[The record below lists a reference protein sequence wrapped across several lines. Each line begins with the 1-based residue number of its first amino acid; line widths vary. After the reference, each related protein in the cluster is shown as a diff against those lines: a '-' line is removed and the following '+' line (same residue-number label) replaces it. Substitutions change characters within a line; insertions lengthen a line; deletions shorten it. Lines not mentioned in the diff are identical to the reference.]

1 MNWVSLSLKLNRV
14 QCTITTFQ
22 NMNTDV
28 FYYSS
33 DQSFP
38 LENILQE
45 WILEVGWHS
54 SYLVKETCQ
63 NGADILELY
72 EMIGTN
78 PEDTSVLYYL
88 TKPSEIEH
96 YSQSSFQIGK
106 LVGIKA
112 SLSKK
117 HAKKCWHMRDF
128 MKWLGQIHKS
138 PMSCIT
144 ILNPVK

>member
-1 MNWVSLSLKLNRV
+1 
-14 QCTITTFQ
+14 
-22 NMNTDV
+22 MNTDV

-78 PEDTSVLYYL
+78 PEDTNELYCL
-88 TKPSEIEH
+88 TKPSDI
-96 YSQSSFQIGK
+96 
-106 LVGIKA
+106 
-112 SLSKK
+112 
-117 HAKKCWHMRDF
+117 
-128 MKWLGQIHKS
+128 
-138 PMSCIT
+138 
-144 ILNPVK
+144 